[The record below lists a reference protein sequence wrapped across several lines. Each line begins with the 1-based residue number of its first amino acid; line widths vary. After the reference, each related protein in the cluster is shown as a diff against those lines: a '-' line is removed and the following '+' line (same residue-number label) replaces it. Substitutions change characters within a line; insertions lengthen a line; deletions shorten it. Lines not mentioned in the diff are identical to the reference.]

1 MDWVVKS
8 LSLRVVLSLVN
19 GMLSTTSTLASSL
32 SSVRSCG
39 VASTSTSLLPLTA
52 LRMDWML

>member
-8 LSLRVVLSLVN
+8 LSLRVVLSLVY

-32 SSVRSCG
+32 SSVSSCG

-52 LRMDWML
+52 FRMDWML